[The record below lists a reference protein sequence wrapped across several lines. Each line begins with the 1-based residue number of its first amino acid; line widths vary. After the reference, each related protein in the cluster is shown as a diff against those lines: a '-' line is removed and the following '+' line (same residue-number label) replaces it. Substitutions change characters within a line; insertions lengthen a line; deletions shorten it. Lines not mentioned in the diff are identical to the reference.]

1 MSISYFNNSQP
12 YIINMEDLSNNSSY
26 IYPKGE
32 VFKRFDNYANIPE
45 DQRGDLW
52 HWLGEYLMELNLS
65 RRDVYDLY
73 FDMIKSDRIFSEK
86 YSDDFDYF
94 YSAIV
99 ENGIANPSVLSYR
112 FKDEPED
119 YFQRRDYVRSEK
131 WLK

>member
-1 MSISYFNNSQP
+1 
-12 YIINMEDLSNNSSY
+12 
-26 IYPKGE
+26 
-32 VFKRFDNYANIPE
+32 
-45 DQRGDLW
+45 
-52 HWLGEYLMELNLS
+52 MELNLS

-73 FDMIKSDRIFSEK
+73 FNMIKSDRIFSEK

-99 ENGIANPSVLSYR
+99 ENGITNPSVLSYR